1 MVGEA
6 DLRGVRKKKNGE
18 GGGVATL
25 SNGGGVRN
33 VFVEEGGRVCL
44 VEGK

>member
-1 MVGEA
+1 ME
-6 DLRGVRKKKNGE
+6 KNGE
-18 GGGVATL
+18 RGGDTL
-25 SNGGGVRN
+25 QMEGGVRN

>member
-1 MVGEA
+1 ME
-6 DLRGVRKKKNGE
+6 KNGE
-18 GGGVATL
+18 RGGGDAL
-25 SNGGGVRN
+25 RMEGGVRN